1 MASYEHLRLVRLPEQ
16 LERRKN
22 GGGRAPERDIVAHSG
37 KISAELDAAVAE
49 QKQRRKPEFVDPSL
63 VLRVRMSGASMEADW
78 EALGLTLL
86 ASDADRTLILFSS
99 SHEMDSFRDR
109 LAAFAAGP
117 PAGQKGTPYAAFI
130 GGIEEVGSVEPKDR
144 IGIRAREEGFT
155 ADSDFADDASYL
167 IDIELWDL
175 GRRELRT
182 RKLEQIEAYIAARG
196 GELLDR
202 YIGPSITMLRARCS
216 GAVVETLLTIEHIQ
230 TVDFPPE
237 PDVTAA
243 EALDLTLGQIPE
255 PAVVDANAPVIGVI
269 DSGVNAHP
277 LLADVLVGAI
287 GVPET
292 LGSADGWGH
301 GTRVAGVALF
311 GDLRAQLAVP
321 SLARHARIASCKVV
335 NDQGEFD
342 ERRLVPAQM
351 REAIARLNAEYG
363 ARIFVISLGDA
374 KRTYDG
380 GKVGPWAAT
389 LDELARELDVL
400 IVVSAGNRAPRGGTR
415 LEQAVT
421 EYPGYLLEPA
431 NRFCEPAGAM
441 NVLTVG
447 SLAHGEGLGA
457 EFEEDVKVRPITRAL
472 EPSPFTRIGPGING
486 AVKPDLVDLGG
497 TLVYDPVV
505 ARLRKGEDL
514 PSAGLVTLHHRFLDR
529 LFTAGSG
536 TSYSAPMVAHKASQ
550 LLALFPN
557 ASANLLRALLIGAA
571 RVPEEAASKLA
582 SLEAGA
588 ARSVCG
594 HGQVDTQRA
603 SYSDDHRVVL
613 FAEDELPIDHFA
625 VYHIPIPAEFQDGG
639 KRTLRVSLAY
649 DPPVRHSR
657 ADYAGIG
664 MSFRVLRGCE
674 PALIFNHFRKRNEKT
689 EGKHPDIEKRFA
701 CKLQPGP
708 QDREKATVQSA
719 SVTFSRPTGEYGGDY
734 YLVVRCESGWAE
746 ASETRQKFAIVV
758 ELEHQPE
765 TRLYA
770 RLRTRVRV

>member
-1 MASYEHLRLVRLPEQ
+1 VALYEHLRLVRLPEQ
-16 LERRKN
+16 LERRKH
-22 GGGRAPERDIVAHSG
+22 GGGRAPERDLKAHSR
-37 KISAELDAAVAE
+37 KIGGELDAAVAE
-49 QKQRRKPEFVDPSL
+49 QVQRRKPEFVDPSL
-63 VLRVRMSGASMEADW
+63 VLRVRMSGAAMEADW

-86 ASDADRTLILFSS
+86 ASDPDRSLILFSS
-99 SHEMDSFRDR
+99 SDEMDAFRTR

-117 PAGQKGTPYAAFI
+117 PAGQKATPYAAFI
-130 GGIEEVGSVEPKDR
+130 GGIEEVGSIEPTDR
-144 IGIRAREEGFT
+144 IGIRAREEGF
-155 ADSDFADDASYL
+155 ADEADFLEEAGYL

-175 GRRELRT
+175 GRRDLRT
-182 RKLEQIEAYIAARG
+182 RKLEQVEAYIGARA
-196 GELLDR
+196 GEVLDR
-202 YIGPSITMLRARCS
+202 YVGPSITMLRARCT
-216 GAVVETLLTIEHIQ
+216 GAVVRTLLTIEDIQ
-230 TVDFPPE
+230 AVDFPPE
-237 PDVTAA
+237 PDIATA
-243 EALDLTLGQIPE
+243 EALDLTLDDIPE
-255 PAVVDANAPVIGVI
+255 PGAVDPNAPVIGVI

-277 LLADVLVGAI
+277 LLEDVLVGAI
-287 GVPET
+287 GVPDT

-311 GDLRAQLAVP
+311 GDLRTQLAVP

-335 NDQGEFD
+335 NDQGAFD

-351 REAIARLNAEYG
+351 REAITRLNAEFG
-363 ARIFVISLGDA
+363 ARVFVISLGDA

-389 LDELARELDVL
+389 LDELARELNVL
-400 IVVSAGNRAPRGGTR
+400 IIVSAGNRAPRGGTR

-457 EFEEDVKVRPITRAL
+457 QSEEDVKVRPITRAL

-486 AVKPDLVDLGG
+486 SVKPELVDLGG

-514 PSAGLVTLHHRFLDR
+514 PSAGLVTLHHRFLDH

-550 LLALFPN
+550 LLALFPT
-557 ASANLLRALLIGAA
+557 ASANLLRALLVGAA
-571 RVPEEAASKLA
+571 RVPEEAAMRLA
-582 SLEAGA
+582 PLEAGA
-588 ARSVCG
+588 ARTVCG
-594 HGQVDTQRA
+594 HGQVDPQRA
-603 SYSDDHRVVL
+603 AYSDDHRVVL

-625 VYHIPIPAEFQDGG
+625 VYHIPIPAEFQNGG

-657 ADYAGIG
+657 ADYTGIG

-674 PALIFNHFRKRNEKT
+674 PALIFDHFRKRNQKE
-689 EGKHPDIEKRFA
+689 EGKHPEIEKRYT
-701 CKLQPGP
+701 CDLQPGP
-708 QDREKATVQSA
+708 QEREKATVQCA
-719 SVTFSRPTGEYGGDY
+719 TITFSQGTEAYGGDY

-746 ASETRQKFAIVV
+746 SFETKQKFAIVV

-765 TRLYA
+765 IQLYA
-770 RLRTRVRV
+770 RLRARVRV